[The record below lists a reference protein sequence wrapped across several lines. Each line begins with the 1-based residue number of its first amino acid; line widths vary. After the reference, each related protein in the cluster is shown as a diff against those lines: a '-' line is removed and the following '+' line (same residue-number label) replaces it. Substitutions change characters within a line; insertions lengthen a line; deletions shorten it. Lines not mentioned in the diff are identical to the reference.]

1 MHEELIRAGRRR
13 LVAAAVVG
21 LALLAASAGL
31 LVLPLVWAAGA
42 VIALAHGEDLGWGL
56 LGQAAV
62 ISLALG
68 LAGGGAFFAA
78 SVLRSEH
85 RVTETVGVRVAPVP
99 DDRRLR
105 VTNLVAG
112 LSLAAGVP
120 PPHVAVIGDP
130 APNCLTVG
138 RRAGTAWIVVT
149 TGLLETLPRD
159 ELEAV
164 LAYELGRVATLE
176 VSLDTVVYASTAVAF
191 ELWVGAFG
199 GLDELSVVLV
209 PLALLASPF
218 VLAGV
223 GLRRWTLRA
232 RAHLAD
238 GLAVAY
244 CRNPE
249 ALLRALRT
257 VEADPRTIRV
267 AGLTTDHLWLAYP
280 HTRTSRWVLGSRRI
294 LGERV
299 ARLEQ
304 ALGPVDGPGDQARP

>member
-1 MHEELIRAGRRR
+1 MHDELIGAGRCR
-13 LVAAAVVG
+13 LLAATAAG
-21 LALLAASAGL
+21 LALLAVSAGL

-42 VIALAHGEDLGWGL
+42 IIAVAHGTDLGWGL
-56 LGQAAV
+56 LGRAAAL
-62 ISLALG
+62 SLVLG
-68 LAGGGAFFAA
+68 LAGGGIFFVV

-85 RVTETVGVRVAPVP
+85 RVTETVGVRVTPVP

-105 VTNLVAG
+105 LTNLVAG

-120 PPHVAVIGDP
+120 PPHLAVIGDP

-138 RRAGTAWIVVT
+138 RTAGTAWIVVT
-149 TGLLETLPRD
+149 TGLLDSLSRD

-209 PLALLASPF
+209 PLALLASPL

-232 RAHLAD
+232 RARLAD
-238 GLAVAY
+238 GLAIAY

-280 HTRTSRWVLGSRRI
+280 HTRSSRWVLGSRRI

-299 ARLEQ
+299 ARLER
-304 ALGPVDGPGDQARP
+304 ALGPVDGPEGQARP